1 MTVVA
6 DTKQRILDVA
16 EQLFADNGF
25 AGTSLRRII
34 AAAEVNLA
42 AVHYHFRSKESLL
55 EAVLMRRMVPLND
68 ERLALLNQLEQEARG
83 EGAEL
88 RSDHA
93 VAVRGAQGVLISA
106 AARQKASGK
115 QLARSELIGLVEAL
129 HGVQQQL
136 SELSA
141 THHADDTD
149 DKELKQLLGY
159 LQQWEIGSN
168 TESSGAGTGGSA
180 VLPSGT
186 RARAPSRAGSS
197 PSRCSTSRSAKPATT
212 LAASR

>member
-83 EGAEL
+83 EGADLEEIL
-88 RSDHA
+88 
-93 VAVRGAQGVLISA
+93 VAFIGPPMRLI
-106 AARQKASGK
+106 
-115 QLARSELIGLVEAL
+115 L
-129 HGVQQQL
+129 
-136 SELSA
+136 
-141 THHADDTD
+141 
-149 DKELKQLLGY
+149 
-159 LQQWEIGSN
+159 N
-168 TESSGAGTGGSA
+168 
-180 VLPSGT
+180 PSG
-186 RARAPSRAGSS
+186 GG
-197 PSRCSTSRSAKPATT
+197 KVFGK
-212 LAASR
+212 LI